1 MIICTK
7 HGANLGI
14 LFLMNTNYNEIIN
27 RKLLERKG
35 RMDNVKLFRLDYR
48 LLHWQTGVL
57 WVQKL
62 NASLILVSGDIIAE
76 DDMRKNLIKLAAPKN
91 LKVLILNNKEAIEF
105 LNSDDSQKYT
115 IELLVERTED
125 ALELIKGVPGL
136 KKLNAA
142 LMKTAPGKKMIS
154 KYLAVSE
161 EDIEN
166 FRKILD
172 LGVEVG
178 CYTVPTEKNVDIRKY
193 IK

>member
-1 MIICTK
+1 
-7 HGANLGI
+7 
-14 LFLMNTNYNEIIN
+14 
-27 RKLLERKG
+27 
-35 RMDNVKLFRLDYR
+35 MDNVKLFRLDYR

-154 KYLAVSE
+154 KYLAVNE